1 MAQYSGIWT
10 VSQVSQA
17 VKAQNWTGI
26 APPVVEYL
34 VVAGGGAGTVGINGI
49 QASNISGS
57 GGAGIASSINGT
69 VTTYA
74 GGGGGGAH
82 TSPAVAGNGGVGGG
96 GAGAITG
103 GATGGSGSATGG
115 SGTANTG
122 GGGGGAAFTSGSSGS
137 GGSGIVI
144 IRYPNI
150 YKLAT
155 STTGSPTQTT
165 ANGFIVYTF
174 TASGSI
180 TF

>member
-1 MAQYSGIWT
+1 MAQYSGVWT
-10 VSQVSQA
+10 LGQVSQA

-34 VVAGGGAGTVGINGI
+34 VVAGGG
-49 QASNISGS
+49 
-57 GGAGIASSINGT
+57 GAGNS
-69 VTTYA
+69 
-74 GGGGGGAH
+74 GGGGGAGGLLAGQ
-82 TSPAVAGNGGVGGG
+82 TSITQGTQCWVTVGGAAGSAAQPLGIGGVGGG
-96 GAGAITG
+96 GSSNTG
-103 GATGGSGSATGG
+103 YGGTGNN
-115 SGTANTG
+115 GTTNTG
-122 GGGGGAAFTSGSSGS
+122 GGAGGGWGGNGGS

-144 IRYPNI
+144 IRYPTI

-165 ANGFIVYTF
+165 ANGYYIYTF